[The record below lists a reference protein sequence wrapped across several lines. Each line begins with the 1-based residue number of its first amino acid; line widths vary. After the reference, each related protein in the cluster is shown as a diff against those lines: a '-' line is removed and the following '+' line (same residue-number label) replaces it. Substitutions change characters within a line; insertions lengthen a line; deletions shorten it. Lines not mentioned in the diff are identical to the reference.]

1 MIYPQEILERE
12 VKRYK
17 KDYINEDRAF
27 GELGHPDGPTINL
40 ERVSHMITNLRKSG
54 TDWVGKAKVMRTP
67 PNVKIVEGLLN
78 EGAKLGVSSRG
89 MGSLQEQPNGTKMV
103 KDDYFLATNEHT
115 LRMSGAQYLWR
126 YMHESV
132 IPDKYLKVNIAPL
145 ELWMGKKAAWGMFR
159 VLIQRNISPASICTV
174 MGFYRR
180 YTGQNTQVQMKKVAH
195 YMLNVESIMKTKH
208 SMYNFI
214 PKAQLVKCVNGG
226 KKLQPLYVNPGNLG
240 LPAKAQI
247 LKQTAK
253 A

>member
-1 MIYPQEILERE
+1 MKLITMNVASIIPSEYNPPVRTDASACIDGLRE
-12 VKRYK
+12 DIKQRGLIEPLTIDKNNVLINGHRRFRCIIELNWK
-17 KDYINEDRAF
+17 K
-27 GELGHPDGPTINL
+27 
-40 ERVSHMITNLRKSG
+40 VSVIQHNI
-54 TDWVGKAKVMRTP
+54 
-67 PNVKIVEGLLN
+67 
-78 EGAKLGVSSRG
+78 
-89 MGSLQEQPNGTKMV
+89 EQKTT
-103 KDDYFLATNEHT
+103 DDYFLATNEHT

-132 IPDKYLKVNIAPL
+132 IPDKYLKTNIAPL

-195 YMLNVESIMKTKH
+195 GMLNVESIMKTKH